1 MLIKREIL
9 PCTAYFT
16 IMVTIAQSATTL
28 EKSEF
33 PVVKYKESV
42 YLLHI
47 KIMDSTS
54 AAL

>member
-1 MLIKREIL
+1 MIIKREIL
-9 PCTAYFT
+9 PCSTHIT
-16 IMVTIAQSATTL
+16 IMVQSATTL

-33 PVVKYKESV
+33 PMVKYKESF

-47 KIMDSTS
+47 KIMDSTT